1 MSKKLSKE
9 DLEQDL
15 LIEYSSRIL
24 HFYNQNKAAVWG
36 GGIAIVLAI
45 GLGVGYVIHSTQQ
58 EETARELLS
67 VAEQEY
73 LQGNYETAL
82 NGSEADFTL
91 GFIQIAANYEGTTA
105 GNLANYYAAAS
116 EFELGM
122 YEDALMY
129 IQNYNVPEGV
139 VGVSPI
145 SLHASILAELDRYGE
160 AASMFERA
168 ANWDTNDSTTP
179 LNLYSA
185 AESYREA
192 GLNEEAKQVV
202 DTIMDEYPNSPVS
215 VRAERLK
222 GLLATAD
229 TAN

>member
-15 LIEYSSRIL
+15 LIEYSSRIM

-45 GLGVGYVIHSTQQ
+45 GLAVGYVIHSSQQ
-58 EETARELLS
+58 EDTARELLS

-73 LQGNYETAL
+73 LQGNYENAL

-91 GFIQIAANYEGTTA
+91 GFIQIAGNYGSTTA
-105 GNLANYYAAAS
+105 GNLAYYYAAAS

-122 YEDALMY
+122 YEEALMH
-129 IQNYNVPEGV
+129 IQNYDIPVGV

-145 SLHASILAELDRYGE
+145 SLHASILAELDRYEE
-160 AASMFERA
+160 AATMFERA
-168 ANWDTNDSTTP
+168 ANWDLNNSTTP

-185 AESYREA
+185 AEAYREA
-192 GLNEEAKQVV
+192 GLHTDAQRMVETILEE
-202 DTIMDEYPNSPVS
+202 YSNSPVA
-215 VRAERLK
+215 VRAERMK
-222 GLLATAD
+222 GLLAAAD

>member
-15 LIEYSSRIL
+15 LIEYSSRIM

-36 GGIAIVLAI
+36 GGIAIVLII
-45 GLGVGYVIHSTQQ
+45 GLVVGYVIRSSQQ
-58 EETARELLS
+58 AETARELLS

-73 LQGNYETAL
+73 LQGNYEIAL
-82 NGSEADFTL
+82 NGSEEDFTL
-91 GFIQIAANYEGTTA
+91 GFVQIADNYGNTTA
-105 GNLANYYAAAS
+105 GNLAFYYAAAS

-122 YEDALMY
+122 YEEALMH
-129 IQNYNVPEGV
+129 IQNYEVPEGV

-145 SLHASILAELDRYGE
+145 SLHATILSELGRYEE

-168 ANWDTNDSTTP
+168 ANWDQNDSTTP

-185 AESYREA
+185 AEAYREA
-192 GLNEEAKQVV
+192 GLNDESRQIV
-202 DTIMDEYPNSPVS
+202 DTILDEYPNSPVS

-229 TAN
+229 

>member
-15 LIEYSSRIL
+15 LIEYSSRIM

-45 GLGVGYVIHSTQQ
+45 GLIVGYVIHSSQQ

-73 LQGNYETAL
+73 LQGNFETAL

-91 GFIQIAANYEGTTA
+91 GFIQIAANYGGTTA
-105 GNLANYYAAAS
+105 GNLAIYYAAAS

-122 YEDALMY
+122 YEDALMH
-129 IQNYNVPEGV
+129 IQNYDVPEGI

-145 SLHASILAELDRYGE
+145 SLHASILAELERYGE

-168 ANWDTNDSTTP
+168 ANWDLNDSTTP

-192 GLNEEAKQVV
+192 GSHDDAQRVV
-202 DTIMDEYPNSPVS
+202 QTILDEYPNSPVA

-222 GLLATAD
+222 GLLAA
-229 TAN
+229 AESGN

>member
-36 GGIAIVLAI
+36 GSIAIVLAI
-45 GLGVGYVIHSTQQ
+45 GLIIGYVIHSSQQ
-58 EETARELLS
+58 EDTARELLS
-67 VAEQEY
+67 LAEQEY
-73 LQGNYETAL
+73 LQGNYEIAL
-82 NGSEADFTL
+82 NGSESDFTL
-91 GFIQIAANYEGTTA
+91 GFIQIAANYGSTTA
-105 GNLANYYAAAS
+105 GNLAIYYAAAS

-129 IQNYNVPEGV
+129 IQNYDVPSGV

-145 SLHASILAELDRYGE
+145 SLHASILAELDRYEE
-160 AASMFERA
+160 AANMFERA
-168 ANWDTNDSTTP
+168 ANWDLNDSTTP

-192 GLNEEAKQVV
+192 GLHDDAQRVV
-202 DTIMDEYPNSPVS
+202 QTILDEYPNSPVS

-229 TAN
+229 GTN